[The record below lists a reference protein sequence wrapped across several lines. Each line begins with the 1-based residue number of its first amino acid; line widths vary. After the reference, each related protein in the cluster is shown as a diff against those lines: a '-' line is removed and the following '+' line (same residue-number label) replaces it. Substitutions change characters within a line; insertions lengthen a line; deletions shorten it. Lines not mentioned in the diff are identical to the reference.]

1 MTREPTGMS
10 RPPSSSLFFFFYQCS
25 ESYLR
30 VNSISS
36 TSHAGKQSD
45 FLTASKNQSNDTQLL
60 HKTTFRQIS
69 RNTSFSPL
77 IFFNYKKTKQDTMAE
92 LMFGLGQT
100 KKKKETEQKVRTT
113 KANLKD
119 VTITEV

>member
-1 MTREPTGMS
+1 
-10 RPPSSSLFFFFYQCS
+10 
-25 ESYLR
+25 
-30 VNSISS
+30 
-36 TSHAGKQSD
+36 
-45 FLTASKNQSNDTQLL
+45 
-60 HKTTFRQIS
+60 
-69 RNTSFSPL
+69 
-77 IFFNYKKTKQDTMAE
+77 MAE